1 MGMDV
6 RRLAAVVVV
15 AAVTVLAVQLG
26 GVFGNLVFKVENKF
40 RIGGKERTLSAL
52 KAHDDRRRG
61 RILSSVDLPLGG
73 NGQPSETGLYFAKIG
88 LGSPSKDYYVQ
99 VDTGSDILWVNC
111 AGCSKCPTKSDL
123 GIELTL
129 FDPAKSETSGEV
141 GCNDDYCI
149 STYDGELPGCKSGID
164 CQYSVT
170 YGDGSSTSGFF
181 VKDYVQ
187 LEQAT
192 GNLQTG
198 KLNTSIIFGCGAKQ
212 SGDLGSSSE
221 AAVDGILGFGQANSS
236 MLSQLAAAGKVKKEF
251 AHCLDVVKGGGIFAI
266 GDVVS
271 PIVST
276 TPLVPNMPHYNVN
289 LKAVEVGGDVLQLP
303 TDLFES
309 GGQRGTIID
318 SGTTLAYLPSDLFE
332 PMMTKILDRQ
342 QGLQLHTV
350 EEQFSCFK
358 FSQNIDDGFPPVKF
372 HFENSLTLTVY
383 PHEYLFLIREYTWCF
398 GWQNG
403 GVQSHDGKQTI
414 LLGDLVLSSK
424 LVVYDMENQTIGWTE
439 YNYLRKLSF
448 AFLEFRSLS
457 CLLDSDINT
466 SEISFEKGSLPTDKV
481 RQASKSRMK
490 NPEQYI
496 RLVLTIFLWLLV

>member
-26 GVFGNLVFKVENKF
+26 GVSGNLVFKVENKF

-88 LGSPSKDYYVQ
+88 LGIPSKDYYVQ

-129 FDPAKSETSGEV
+129 FDPAKSEKV

-149 STYDGELPGCKSGID
+149 STYDGELSGCKSGID

-198 KLNTSIIFGCGAKQ
+198 KLNTSIIFGCGVNQ
-212 SGDLGSSSE
+212 SGDLGSSSYS
-221 AAVDGILGFGQANSS
+221 AVDGILGFGQANSS

-251 AHCLDVVKGGGIFAI
+251 AHCLDAVKGGGMFAI

-289 LKAVEVGGDVLQLP
+289 LKAVEVGGDVLQQLP
-303 TDLFES
+303 TDLFET

-332 PMMTKILDRQ
+332 PMMAKILDRQ

-350 EEQFSCFK
+350 EDQFSCFK

-383 PHEYLFLIREYTWCF
+383 PHEYLFLIH
-398 GWQNG
+398 NG

-414 LLGDLVLSSK
+414 LLGDLVLSGK

-439 YNYLRKLSF
+439 YNCSSSIKIKD
-448 AFLEFRSLS
+448 E
-457 CLLDSDINT
+457 
-466 SEISFEKGSLPTDKV
+466 
-481 RQASKSRMK
+481 KSRAV
-490 NPEQYI
+490 YSI
-496 RLVLTIFLWLLV
+496 GAHDISG